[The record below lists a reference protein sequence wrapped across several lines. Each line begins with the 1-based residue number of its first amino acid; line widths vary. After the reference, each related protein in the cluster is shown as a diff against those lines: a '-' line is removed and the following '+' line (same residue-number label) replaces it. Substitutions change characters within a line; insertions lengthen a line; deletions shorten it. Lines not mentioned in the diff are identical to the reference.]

1 MKFFTGITKLASV
14 PPWASKHEVDGQEIY
29 WTEVGKH
36 PVALRARDNRVHLP
50 KGLRGKAV
58 ADIRAEDLDAL
69 PKEDSGKAHYDM
81 WSEDFT
87 QKRNHDKIYNGYSFT
102 PFGLVLVERLKK
114 YLSKCKCDQVE
125 ALGLDPKYNIKP
137 ETFDKLLAS
146 NDINKVRTMLR
157 SVAKKYRM
165 IAELLKAGGK
175 ARLVTRMDKDFY
187 YHWSKLES
195 FADFDPTSYKP
206 QSEDSDGEK
215 TAKKAIDEELIY
227 ANEHFKN
234 AVEPLLDPQMPAFI
248 KAMESCSKYIDQNN
262 IRKAQAQYEVMMTE
276 LMRYVGIYGHH
287 PVGQKAEQILQL
299 PSLIVMHSRL
309 FGAE

>member
-1 MKFFTGITKLASV
+1 MKFINQIIKIASL
-14 PPWASKHEVDGQEIY
+14 PPWANKVILEGKECY
-29 WTEVGKH
+29 WTEIGKH
-36 PVALRARDNRVHLP
+36 PVALLASSNRVFLP
-50 KGLRGKAV
+50 KSLRGKAV
-58 ADIRAEDLDAL
+58 ADIRSADLDAVE
-69 PKEDSGKAHYDM
+69 KNDSGQTHYDL
-81 WSEDFT
+81 WNEDFT

-114 YLSKCKCDQVE
+114 YLSKCKCDRVE
-125 ALGLDPKYNIKP
+125 DLGLDPKYNIKP
-137 ETFDKLLAS
+137 ETFDKLLTS
-146 NDINKVRTMLR
+146 NDMSKVRTMLR

-165 IAELLKAGGK
+165 IAEMLKAGGK
-175 ARLVTRMDKDFY
+175 TRLVTNMDKDFY

-215 TAKKAIDEELIY
+215 AAKKAIDEELIY

-248 KAMESCSKYIDQNN
+248 NAMESCSKYIDQNN

-287 PVGQKAEQILQL
+287 PVGQKAEKILQL

-309 FGAE
+309 FGTE